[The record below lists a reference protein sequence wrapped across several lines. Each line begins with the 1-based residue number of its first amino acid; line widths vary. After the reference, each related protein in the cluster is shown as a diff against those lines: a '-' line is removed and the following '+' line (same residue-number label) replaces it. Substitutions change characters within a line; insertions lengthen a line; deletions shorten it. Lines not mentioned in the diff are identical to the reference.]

1 MNVPGTYQVLNKQY
15 LLLFKIK
22 IIYQNDIFINKMKIY
37 FTFLKT

>member
-22 IIYQNDIFINKMKIY
+22 IIYQNDLYLLTK
-37 FTFLKT
+37 